1 MSICTANRLW
11 ALCLLAGL
19 CMGNAAQA
27 QQARDGEWGKLT
39 PAQRSVLAP
48 LKDNWGSFGAEQR
61 RRWLEFAG
69 RYPRMSEDEQRRVQE
84 RMADWSQTTPQQRG
98 RARAQFEASRRVDP
112 NERQSRWE
120 AYQALPPEQRQKLAE
135 QADPPRIRGEQR
147 RGAGARSE
155 DGPDLKSNIVRT
167 PRAPSDPRPVAP
179 TVVQPGPGATTSL
192 MGQPASPPLHQQPGL
207 PKMTATPGF
216 VDRNTLLPRRGPQ
229 GAGARPL
236 QPPPDN
242 NDRR

>member
-1 MSICTANRLW
+1 MSSCIANRLS

-19 CMGNAAQA
+19 CLGSAAQA
-27 QQARDGEWGKLT
+27 QQVSDAEWVKLT
-39 PAQRSVLAP
+39 SAQRSVLAP
-48 LKDNWGSFGAEQR
+48 LQDNWGSFGAEQR
-61 RRWLEFAG
+61 RRWLEFAA
-69 RYPRMSEDEQRRVQE
+69 RYPRMSEDEQRRVQD

-98 RARAQFEASRRVDP
+98 RARAQFQAARGLDP

-135 QADPPRIRGEQR
+135 QAEPPRTRGDQR
-147 RGAGARSE
+147 RSAGARNE

-167 PRAPSDPRPVAP
+167 PRASSDPRPVTP
-179 TVVQPGPGATTSL
+179 TVVQSGPGATTTL
-192 MGQPASPPLHQQPGL
+192 MGQPASPPLHQQPGM

-216 VDRNTLLPRRGPQ
+216 VDRNTLLPQRGPQ

-236 QPPPDN
+236 QAPPDN